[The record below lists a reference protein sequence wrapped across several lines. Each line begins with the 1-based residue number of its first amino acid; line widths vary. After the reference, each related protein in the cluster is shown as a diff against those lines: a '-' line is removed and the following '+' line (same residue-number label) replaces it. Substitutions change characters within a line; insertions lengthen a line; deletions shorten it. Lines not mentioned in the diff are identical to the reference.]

1 MLLDYHMHSD
11 FSADCNTSME
21 ETAESAIK
29 KGITEICFTE
39 HVDLEYPD
47 PTISFELDM
56 DKYDKKIK
64 EMQEIYKER
73 LTIKKGIEIGVQPYL
88 LKQYEQLLEGEY
100 FDFIICS
107 VHTADRKELHYGSFF
122 EGRTPME
129 AYKLYYEELLY
140 CVKHFKEYSILG
152 HLDLVKRYKKLD
164 TNEHFHEL
172 IQEIFKQIIPDGKGI
187 EVNTSGFSYGL
198 KQAMPSRD
206 ILELYKACGGEIIT
220 LGSDSHYADHVG
232 RYFHEMLEL
241 LRDIGFQYIC
251 SFDHKKP
258 VFHPIKQFL

>member
-88 LKQYEQLLEGEY
+88 LKQYEQLLEGEC

-140 CVKHFKEYSILG
+140 CVKHFKRI
-152 HLDLVKRYKKLD
+152 
-164 TNEHFHEL
+164 
-172 IQEIFKQIIPDGKGI
+172 
-187 EVNTSGFSYGL
+187 
-198 KQAMPSRD
+198 
-206 ILELYKACGGEIIT
+206 
-220 LGSDSHYADHVG
+220 
-232 RYFHEMLEL
+232 
-241 LRDIGFQYIC
+241 
-251 SFDHKKP
+251 
-258 VFHPIKQFL
+258 